1 MSNVGLGEEVSQSSP
16 LARCPPVLPIL
27 VAAFAVWL
35 RLNAPPSANPIVAD
49 APAPRV
55 VSSAIASAVV
65 PVAPAV
71 AAPPKIEPPK
81 AEPTPATV
89 ESLKVPGDHPASIV
103 RGAEGTLLRTVFVP
117 GLCSN
122 ANAYLQGFP
131 EAARKHGGVIAID
144 GDQPCAPGFRS
155 FSWDAAKLDARL
167 EAALAAAEIEPS
179 GKEGLTLVGYS
190 QGAALAEQLVQ
201 RWPARYTRFV
211 LIGAPTDPG
220 AAHFAKARGVVTMSC
235 SRDVPARMKDA
246 ARRMNG
252 AAIPAAYFE
261 MPGCTHGNIAE
272 GDRVLGD
279 ALAWLDTNA
288 RE

>member
-1 MSNVGLGEEVSQSSP
+1 M
-16 LARCPPVLPIL
+16 LPIL

-35 RLNAPPSANPIVAD
+35 RFNAPPPVTPIGRGPRSTPTATPSGSIVAES
-49 APAPRV
+49 PAP
-55 VSSAIASAVV
+55 VSTASSVA
-65 PVAPAV
+65 PVAHPLLAV
-71 AAPPKIEPPK
+71 APKIEPK
-81 AEPTPATV
+81 VEALAAVV

-179 GKEGLTLVGYS
+179 GSEGLTLVGYS

-235 SRDVPARMKDA
+235 SRDVPGRMKDA

-252 AAIPAAYFE
+252 ANIPAAYFE
-261 MPGCTHGNIAE
+261 MPGCTHGNVAD
-272 GDRVLGD
+272 GDRVVGD
-279 ALAWLDTNA
+279 ALAWLDANA

>member
-1 MSNVGLGEEVSQSSP
+1 M
-16 LARCPPVLPIL
+16 LPIL

-35 RLNAPPSANPIVAD
+35 RFNAPPSAPIVAEH
-49 APAPRV
+49 PAP
-55 VSSAIASAVV
+55 IAVTVAAVV
-65 PVAPAV
+65 PAPPQPAV
-71 AAPPKIEPPK
+71 ATPPRPEPPREAK
-81 AEPTPATV
+81 PAVV

-103 RGAEGTLLRTVFVP
+103 RGAEGTMLRTVFVP

-211 LIGAPTDPG
+211 LIGAPTDPA

-252 AAIPAAYFE
+252 ANVPAAYFE

-279 ALAWLDTNA
+279 ALAWLDANT